1 MIVAENNRKI
11 SAHKKI
17 KDKIQKHI
25 DYLEQELINTDN
37 DIDAQIENNP
47 IWLAHKEL
55 LETVDGV
62 GRVTSTVL
70 IALLPELGKTGNKE
84 IAALV
89 GVAPFNKDSGK
100 MRGKKEIYGGR
111 MEVRNIL
118 YMATLVA
125 KKHNP
130 IIKEM
135 YERLIGKGKIKKVA
149 LVACMRKLLVI
160 LNAMLRERAPFRAQF
175 AA

>member
-1 MIVAENNRKI
+1 V
-11 SAHKKI
+11 
-17 KDKIQKHI
+17 
-25 DYLEQELINTDN
+25 
-37 DIDAQIENNP
+37 ENNP

-70 IALLPELGKTGNKE
+70 IALLPELGKVSGKE

-100 MRGKKEIYGGR
+100 MRGKKSIYGGR

-118 YMATLVA
+118 YMATLSA
-125 KKHNP
+125 KKWNP
-130 IIKEM
+130 VIKSM
-135 YERLIGKGKIKKVA
+135 YERLLEKGKLKKVA
-149 LVACMRKLLVI
+149 LVGCMRKLLVV
-160 LNAMLRERAPFRAQF
+160 LNAMLRDRTPFRAQL

>member
-1 MIVAENNRKI
+1 LSK
-11 SAHKKI
+11 
-17 KDKIQKHI
+17 
-25 DYLEQELINTDN
+25 TDN
-37 DIDAQIENNP
+37 DLDAQVENNP

-70 IALLPELGKTGNKE
+70 IALLPELGKVSGKE

-100 MRGKKEIYGGR
+100 MRGKKSIYGGR

-118 YMATLVA
+118 YMAALSA
-125 KKHNP
+125 KKWNP
-130 IIKEM
+130 AIKAM
-135 YERLIGKGKIKKVA
+135 YERLLEKGKLKKVA
-149 LVACMRKLLVI
+149 LVGCMRKLLVM
-160 LNAMLRERAPFRAQF
+160 LNAMLRDRTPFRAQL